1 MTVPQLREANNLLSP
16 NMIFLSETKNRF
28 HYMKKVQKILR
39 FEESVIVEAMD
50 RKEGMALFWNN
61 DIEVRKVVTTALTI
75 EALVI
80 DPDTQLEWWF
90 IGVYMSCDANIRKHQ
105 WKVLTVREQLWGD
118 KSLIKDINQMVF

>member
-1 MTVPQLREANNLLSP
+1 
-16 NMIFLSETKNRF
+16 
-28 HYMKKVQKILR
+28 MKKVQRILG
-39 FEESVIVEAMD
+39 FEESVIMEAMD

-90 IGVYMSCDANIRKHQ
+90 IGVYMSSDANIRKHQ
-105 WKVLTVREQLWGD
+105 
-118 KSLIKDINQMVF
+118 